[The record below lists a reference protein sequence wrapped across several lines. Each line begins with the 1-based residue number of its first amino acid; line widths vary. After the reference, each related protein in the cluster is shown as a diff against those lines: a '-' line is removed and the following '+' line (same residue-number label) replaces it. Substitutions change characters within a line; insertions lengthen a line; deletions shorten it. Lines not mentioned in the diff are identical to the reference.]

1 MILRC
6 AFEMRVGLTGGIG
19 CGKSTVVQLFAE
31 AGWRTLESDRIV
43 AELLAGDLEVRAE
56 LQNRFRSAVFDTDGG
71 VDRKALA
78 AKVFADEDELRWLET
93 LLHPRV
99 RGVWAD
105 AIQTEPKAQW
115 LVEIPLLFEKRLESL
130 FDLTVCVSCPHAVS
144 RCRMVD
150 RGYSGEQFD
159 ERRLRQM
166 PLDEKV
172 RRADHVILNAGSLD
186 FLKRQ
191 TTQLIAYFRDS

>member
-1 MILRC
+1 
-6 AFEMRVGLTGGIG
+6 MRVGLTGGIG
-19 CGKSTVVQLFAE
+19 CGKSTVVKFFAE

-43 AELLAGDLEVRAE
+43 AAVLANDPEVHTELR
-56 LQNRFRSAVFDTDGG
+56 NRFGDQVFDADGG
-71 VDRKALA
+71 VDRKAIA
-78 AKVFADEDELRWLET
+78 ARVFSDEAALKWLEA

-99 RGVWAD
+99 RRVWSDSIESDRSA
-105 AIQTEPKAQW
+105 EW
-115 LVEIPLLFEKRLESL
+115 LVEIPLLFEKSLESR
-130 FDLTVCVSCPHAVS
+130 FDLTVCVSSPDAVS
-144 RCRMVD
+144 RRRMVG

-159 ERRLRQM
+159 QRRLRQM

-191 TTQLIAYFRDS
+191 TMQLIAQLRDR